1 MLSLP
6 AILILALACTATVL
20 PWGRGRLPILMYHK
34 VRPGPADGLTVV
46 LPRSDRGAL
55 IAALDEVSQEEKVA

>member
-34 VRPGPADGLTVV
+34 VRPGPADGLTVPLAV
-46 LPRSDRGAL
+46 FREQMKTL
-55 IAALDEVSQEEKVA
+55 SQAGYESIS